1 MTDSETLWSIIAGLV
16 GLTAFAG
23 GSLLT
28 NLPRVDTDSE
38 DALKSLRDRRTP
50 VLVGSVLSAT
60 GAGLLLWPIAAVA
73 TGGTGNAWPSLAL
86 FSIAVAT
93 LTLSFTIVVA
103 ILAAAL
109 VWREPTAVPRPVASF
124 VLDGL
129 HLAIWPV
136 SAPLAAVMVCA
147 TTAVGLQNDLVG
159 PLVVV
164 AAAVKV
170 FTVALEVAG
179 LRKRTGWNAGG
190 WAAGS
195 SGYATVAWFALVL
208 VALA

>member
-1 MTDSETLWSIIAGLV
+1 VTDSEALWSTIAGLF
-16 GLTAFAG
+16 GLAAFAG

-28 NLPRVDTDSE
+28 NLPRVNADLE
-38 DALKSLRDRRTP
+38 VALESLRDRRTA
-50 VLVGSVLSAT
+50 VLGGSVLSAT

-73 TGGTGNAWPSLAL
+73 TGGTGGAWPSLAL
-86 FSIAVAT
+86 FSVAIAA
-93 LTLSFTIVVA
+93 LTLSFTVVVA
-103 ILAAAL
+103 ILTVAL
-109 VWREPTAVPRPVASF
+109 VWRDPTAVPHPVASL

-136 SAPLAAVMVCA
+136 SGPLAAVMVCA

-164 AAAVKV
+164 AAALKV
-170 FTVALEVAG
+170 CTVVLEVVG
-179 LRKRTGWNAGG
+179 LGTRTGWNAGG

-195 SGYATVAWFALVL
+195 SGYATVAWFAFLIA
-208 VALA
+208 ALA